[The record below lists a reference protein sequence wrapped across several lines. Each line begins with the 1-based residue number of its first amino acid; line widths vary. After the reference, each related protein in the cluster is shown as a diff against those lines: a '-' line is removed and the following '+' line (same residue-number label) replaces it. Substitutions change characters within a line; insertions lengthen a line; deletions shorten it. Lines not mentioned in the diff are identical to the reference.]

1 MEQHTFPMRTYT
13 LEEIESELLF
23 DMFIAQETISERF
36 GRDAQRDGWRYTVY
50 STKQPGELAV
60 HARRGGRTRF
70 RVLKAPFLSEYLGE
84 AQGTPLTGQKAL
96 EVVTKIEARLGS
108 TFPWV

>member
-1 MEQHTFPMRTYT
+1 MKRTYSI
-13 LEEIESELLF
+13 EEIESELLF
-23 DMFIAQETISERF
+23 DMFIAQETFTERF
-36 GRDAQRDGWRYTVY
+36 NGDAERGGWRFTVY

-84 AQGTPLTGQKAL
+84 AQGTPLTGHKAL
-96 EVVTKIEARLGS
+96 ELVERLETRLGS
-108 TFPWV
+108 PFPWV